1 MRHKNVVITILA
13 VICAIGMTMCMTG
26 CSFPKLAP
34 SKASDTTLTPSVS
47 DSNLITAGTL
57 TIGLDYSYAPFAGE
71 SDGRVVGIDADVG
84 AALAQKLG
92 LKAEFVDV
100 GTGGGPNAVA
110 NKKCDVFLS
119 FEKNDS
125 TNSIAAYAGTYM
137 YDAASLF
144 TVSSSSTSSNASYTT
159 ASGQKIAAQKGRA
172 TAELVKSLY
181 GSTSL
186 VEENNLVDAFSALE
200 NGTVKYAAASGV
212 VGSYIATSYSDIKFY
227 CSLENP
233 REIGAGVASSNT
245 TLKSKVSSAL
255 SSLSQDGTINIII
268 SKWIGAPL
276 NLSTVTTTTTTTT
289 SGSTTTVASPTP
301 SPTAE
306 ATPTTSDTTPTPTP
320 TTAG

>member
-1 MRHKNVVITILA
+1 MKHKNILLTVLA
-13 VICAIGMTMCMTG
+13 VMCAAAMTMCMTG
-26 CSFPKLAP
+26 CSIPKLAS
-34 SKASDTTLTPSVS
+34 SKAADNTLNPTVS
-47 DSNLITAGTL
+47 DSNLITSGTL
-57 TIGLDYSYAPFAGE
+57 TIGLDYNNAPYAGE

-84 AALAQKLG
+84 SALANKLG

-100 GTGGGPNAVA
+100 GTGGGPNTVA

-144 TVSSSSTSSNASYTT
+144 TVSNSSSSSNASYTS

-181 GSTSL
+181 GTTSL
-186 VEENNLVDAFSALE
+186 VEEDNLVDAFSALE

-212 VGSYIATSYSDIKFY
+212 VGSYIATSYDDIKFY

-255 SSLSQDGTINIII
+255 SSLSQDGTINVIV
-268 SKWIGAPL
+268 SRWIGSPL

-289 SGSTTTVASPTP
+289 SGSTTTVATPTP
-301 SPTAE
+301 SPSPSPEVTHGSA
-306 ATPTTSDTTPTPTP
+306 TPTPTP
-320 TTAG
+320 TASS